1 MKGQTHGGKGS
12 TQRPTNKRRF
22 DENYEKIFN
31 KTPSK
36 RESQLDEGVHTP
48 ETNGRSGESK
58 LREHVEGERVQGQ
71 AHEEQEVEPVAW
83 LITHHENQ
91 PVLTFN
97 RSDYQSERFIKTPLY
112 THPPK
117 RQPLSDEYIERIILY
132 WDDVDEEM
140 DLVEFARVI
149 EKAHGIS
156 DER

>member
-12 TQRPTNKRRF
+12 NQRPTNKRRF

-31 KTPSK
+31 KTSSK
-36 RESQLDEGVHTP
+36 GESQLDERVHTP
-48 ETNGRSGESK
+48 EADGRGGESK

-71 AHEEQEVEPVAW
+71 TYEEQEVEPVAW

-112 THPPK
+112 AHSPK
-117 RQPLSDEYIERIILY
+117 RQPLSAYEIQKLRGKHE
-132 WDDVDEEM
+132 
-140 DLVEFARVI
+140 
-149 EKAHGIS
+149 
-156 DER
+156 